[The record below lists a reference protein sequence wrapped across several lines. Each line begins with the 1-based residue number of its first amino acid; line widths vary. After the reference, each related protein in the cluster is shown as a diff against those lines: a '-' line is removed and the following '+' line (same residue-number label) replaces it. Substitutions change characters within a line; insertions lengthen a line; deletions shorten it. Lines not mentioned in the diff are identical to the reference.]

1 MRVKVCCCG
10 MPSPPSVEDGLRQ
23 AEAAAAAAAAEGAGL
38 VLFPEQFA
46 TGWNPGNPR
55 AEPEIIPEI
64 CRIAAEYGIWVVGSC
79 WEEATRPRNLA
90 FAVGPDGRVQASYAK
105 IHLFSPG
112 GEDLT
117 CTPGTEPAVFDAVGM
132 RFALAICYDLRFPE
146 LFVHYAGCGA
156 DCILVPA
163 AWPAERLAQ
172 WELLLRGRALDAQ
185 CYVAGANA
193 CGGSCIAGPDGSV
206 LGKTDRGYVMS
217 EILKEE
223 VQRMRAALP
232 VMQDRRPDLYAA
244 WRKHREW

>member
-1 MRVKVCCCG
+1 VKVCCCG

-23 AEAAAAAAAAEGAGL
+23 ANAMAGAAAAEGAGL

-55 AEPEIIPEI
+55 AEQEIIPEI